1 VSEQATSA
9 EEAIHGT
16 LAGISPEPQDDEAAA
31 IAAAVTLAM
40 SGGAPDPEVKTIPRW
55 RFSGRWWSVPIASRR
70 SRP

>member
-1 VSEQATSA
+1 VSEQAPSA

-16 LAGISPEPQDDEAAA
+16 LAGISPEPQEDEAAA

-40 SGGAPDPEVKTIPRW
+40 SAVAPEPAVRSIPRW
-55 RFSGRWWSVPIASRR
+55 RFSGRWWSAPIASRR

>member
-1 VSEQATSA
+1 MSEQVSSA

-16 LAGISPEPQDDEAAA
+16 LAGISPEPQEDEAAA

-40 SGGAPDPEVKTIPRW
+40 STEDAEPEVKTIPRW
-55 RFSGRWWSVPIASRR
+55 RFSGRWWSAPVAARR